1 VTDVVEIPGF
11 RDNLARMVSL
21 LEEIERN
28 TSDLDQNAD
37 VTLEGATIQN
47 RVGIIPHHAV
57 VINESADL
65 DDDAT
70 NAQGAVEMSPG
81 DKRVLAEYDAGT
93 HAVYAAGAEDHSG
106 VQYWLDVDNNPVVG
120 PTFGSLGT
128 VNSPFSFVE
137 KYGGAIPAEN
147 RSRLMA
153 QYPSNQT
160 GDITLVGRIHVENV
174 TQ

>member
-1 VTDVVEIPGF
+1 MAKLPGF
-11 RDNLARMVSL
+11 RDNLQRVVSL
-21 LEEIERN
+21 LQQIEQN
-28 TSDLDQNAD
+28 TSDIDQKTD
-37 VTLEGATIQN
+37 LTLEGATIGD
-47 RVGIIPHHAV
+47 RVGIIPHRAV

-70 NAQGAVEMSPG
+70 NAQGAVELSPG
-81 DKRVLAEYDAGT
+81 DKRVLAEYEAGT

-106 VQYWLDVDNNPVVG
+106 VQYWLEVDNDPVVG

-137 KYGGAIPAEN
+137 TYGGAIPAEK
-147 RSRLMA
+147 RSRLIA

-160 GDITLVGRIHVENV
+160 GDITLVGRIHVENIL
-174 TQ
+174 TE

>member
-1 VTDVVEIPGF
+1 MVKIPGF

-21 LEEIERN
+21 LEEIEKN
-28 TSDLDQNAD
+28 TNDLDQNTD
-37 VTLEGATIQN
+37 VTLEGATIQD
-47 RVGIIPHHAV
+47 RVGIVPHHAV

-65 DDDAT
+65 DSDKT
-70 NAQGAVEMSPG
+70 NAQGAVELSPG

-106 VQYWLDVDNNPVVG
+106 VQYWLEVDNDPVVG

-137 KYGGAIPAEN
+137 TYGGAIPAEK

-160 GDITLVGRIHVENV
+160 GDITLVGRLHLENV
-174 TQ
+174 LQQ